1 MNATDTAQ
9 CTTLEMICCD
19 QFYIFMIRWYDLLL
33 HNFDKHKIRDCKR
46 VRWMH
51 KNTVQRR
58 YRAWSTSKEERQG
71 MQGQL
76 KNNNLESKR
85 IFSRSQAIKV
95 WLTKKWGWSCCCC
108 WKSRGV
114 QRKHKV
120 TFSDRDIERKGGLY
134 DNHDY
139 IDYYLHRLTLFMM
152 VDWCDDDDDGDDDG
166 QDGCYGGSLGSC
178 PSGKLLRGR
187 NSPFSFSRFFSDF
200 PLFPIFWGDFRDIF
214 LQPIYIFLS
223 WPGH

>member
-1 MNATDTAQ
+1 
-9 CTTLEMICCD
+9 MIKW
-19 QFYIFMIRWYDLLL
+19 FDLLL

-108 WKSRGV
+108 WKSKGV

-120 TFSDRDIERKGGLY
+120 TFSDKDIERKGGLY

-152 VDWCDDDDDGDDDG
+152 VDWCWWRQWWWTGRWWWWWWWWWTGRVLWGITWQLPLG
-166 QDGCYGGSLGSC
+166 QTVAGQ
-178 PSGKLLRGR
+178 K
-187 NSPFSFSRFFSDF
+187 F
-200 PLFPIFWGDFRDIF
+200 PLFLFTIF
-214 LQPIYIFLS
+214 LRFSSISFFS
-223 WPGH
+223 E